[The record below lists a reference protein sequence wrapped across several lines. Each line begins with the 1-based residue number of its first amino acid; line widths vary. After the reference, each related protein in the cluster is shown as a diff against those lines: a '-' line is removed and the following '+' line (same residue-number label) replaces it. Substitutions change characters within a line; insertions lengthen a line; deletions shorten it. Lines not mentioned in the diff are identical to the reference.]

1 LLAGAAAAVV
11 LAGRMGLIEKA
22 RASIGAN
29 QKTFDVA
36 AVIGVLAAATWL
48 HEEHFAILM
57 MTTAMLL
64 MVAALGLTVQFG
76 FAGVV
81 NFAGVAFLASAAT
94 RRRSSPNI
102 RPALGT
108 DAAARRADGG
118 ADRLDPHPAGLR
130 TRGHYAAL
138 VTIAFGS
145 CSRPSSR

>member
-1 LLAGAAAAVV
+1 
-11 LAGRMGLIEKA
+11 MGLIEKA

-81 NFAGVAFLASAAT
+81 NFAGVAFLGIGCYTAAV
-94 RRRSSPNI
+94 
-102 RPALGT
+102 
-108 DAAARRADGG
+108 
-118 ADRLDPHPAGLR
+118 
-130 TRGHYAAL
+130 
-138 VTIAFGS
+138 VTKYTS
-145 CSRPSSR
+145 LPRH